1 MSTGFGGEIEDIPA
15 ESYDQ
20 KVSWKHCQ
28 QVFLLPS
35 VEVLW
40 EQMKTVTILEK
51 KKRSHFFLFPLP
63 LTYVFLGPFQIQKT
77 AVLDVSGDT
86 TKYHNLSS
94 LRHY

>member
-1 MSTGFGGEIEDIPA
+1 MSTGFGRGVEDIPA

-51 KKRSHFFLFPLP
+51 KKGLIFS
-63 LTYVFLGPFQIQKT
+63 
-77 AVLDVSGDT
+77 
-86 TKYHNLSS
+86 SS
-94 LRHY
+94 LSLSHMCS